1 MVRCGLDG
9 VEENAMSPEQQER
22 LYTIMREMYDGL
34 GKEVDD
40 LVILAE
46 INEQARVNMDRIW
59 AEERLAR
66 TLD

>member
-1 MVRCGLDG
+1 
-9 VEENAMSPEQQER
+9 MSPKQKER

-40 LVILAE
+40 LVLLAE
-46 INEQARVNMDRIW
+46 INEQARINMDRIW

>member
-1 MVRCGLDG
+1 
-9 VEENAMSPEQQER
+9 MSPEQQER

-34 GKEVDD
+34 GKEVDAKEVDD
-40 LVILAE
+40 LIILAE
-46 INEQARVNMDRIW
+46 VNEQARINMDRIW

>member
-1 MVRCGLDG
+1 MG
-9 VEENAMSPEQQER
+9 VEELDMSPQQKER

-40 LVILAE
+40 LVLLAE
-46 INEQARVNMDRIW
+46 INEQARINMDRIW

>member
-1 MVRCGLDG
+1 
-9 VEENAMSPEQQER
+9 MSPEQQER
-22 LYTIMREMYDGL
+22 LYTIMREMYDTL

-66 TLD
+66 AID

>member
-1 MVRCGLDG
+1 ME
-9 VEENAMSPEQQER
+9 VEEHTMSPQQKER

-40 LVILAE
+40 LVLLAE
-46 INEQARVNMDRIW
+46 INEQARINMDRIW

>member
-1 MVRCGLDG
+1 ME
-9 VEENAMSPEQQER
+9 VEDHNMSPQQKER
-22 LYTIMREMYDGL
+22 LYTIMREIYDGL

-40 LVILAE
+40 LVLLAE
-46 INEQARVNMDRIW
+46 INEQARINMDRIW

>member
-1 MVRCGLDG
+1 ME
-9 VEENAMSPEQQER
+9 VEENDMSPQQKER

-40 LVILAE
+40 LVLLAE
-46 INEQARVNMDRIW
+46 INEQARINMDRIW